1 MPDDEVSVTLG
12 VGSAPYQKTL
22 IPALLRAGMV
32 RRVFGSGPF
41 LDVSDPSPDGS
52 LQLVKRFPLQRF
64 VKRLCWAIWR
74 RVPASVRPTAPVM
87 VTVHLADWTWSQW
100 IPPCKVFHQWMG
112 YSLASLK
119 VAKRHGTVTLLEN
132 PGSHARNWLE
142 AGVEECRRYGMD
154 PRKRFQAMTLPQV
167 LRIEEEYQLCDRI
180 IVPSRFS
187 YRTFVEF
194 GLAEKAIIVLP
205 GVDTELFAPSA
216 EAKNRDLFR
225 VCFVGRI
232 ELAKGMGYLLEAW
245 KRLNLP
251 NAELVLV
258 GEVKPEMKSIFEK
271 FGSSNIRTTGM
282 MTVGRVAEC
291 YRNSD
296 LFVLPSVN
304 EGLAQV
310 LLEAMSSGL
319 AVVASDRSGAE
330 DCVTDGK
337 EGFVVPARDVEKLAD
352 RVFWCYQHREETRAM
367 GSAARAR
374 IESAFTLDHY
384 NARQMAVY
392 RDIGL
397 EDRDSVR

>member
-1 MPDDEVSVTLG
+1 
-12 VGSAPYQKTL
+12 
-22 IPALLRAGMV
+22 
-32 RRVFGSGPF
+32 
-41 LDVSDPSPDGS
+41 
-52 LQLVKRFPLQRF
+52 
-64 VKRLCWAIWR
+64 
-74 RVPASVRPTAPVM
+74 
-87 VTVHLADWTWSQW
+87 
-100 IPPCKVFHQWMG
+100 
-112 YSLASLK
+112 LK
-119 VAKRHGTVTLLEN
+119 VAKRQGTVTLLEN
-132 PGSHARNWLE
+132 PGSHARNWLD
-142 AGVEECRRYGMD
+142 AGAEECRRYGLD
-154 PRKRFQAMTLPQV
+154 PRTRFQAMTLPQV
-167 LRIEEEYQLCDRI
+167 RRIEEEYRLCDRI
-180 IVPSRFS
+180 IVPSEFS

-225 VCFVGRI
+225 ACFVGRI

-271 FGSSNIRTTGM
+271 FGSSNIRTTGT

-337 EGFVVPARDVEKLAD
+337 EGFVVPARDVERLAD
-352 RVFWCYQHREETRAM
+352 AILWCYQHREETRAM
-367 GSAARAR
+367 GRAARAR